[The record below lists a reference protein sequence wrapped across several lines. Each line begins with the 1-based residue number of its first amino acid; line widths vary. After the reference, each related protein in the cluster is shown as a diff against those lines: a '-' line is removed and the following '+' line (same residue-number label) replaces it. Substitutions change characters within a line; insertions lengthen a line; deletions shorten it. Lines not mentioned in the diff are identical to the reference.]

1 MPRYSLLRHTDA
13 PDDPTGCHIDL
24 LLEDGPSCR
33 TWRLPKAPQANGPLQ
48 QAVPLPPHRLI
59 WLEPRSA
66 AVSGNRGWAERIGA
80 GSYCGCL
87 PEAKDAEVNL
97 EISDGPLAGRLQI
110 NRQGCQLT
118 RP

>member
-1 MPRYSLLRHTDA
+1 MPRWSLLRHTGA
-13 PDDPTGCHIDL
+13 PDDPSGCHFDL
-24 LLEDGPSCR
+24 LLEDGKACR
-33 TWRLPKAPQANGPLQ
+33 TWRLNQPPELGLAPQPA
-48 QAVPLPPHRLI
+48 AALPDHRLV

-87 PEAKDAEVNL
+87 PEAKDAEVDL
-97 EISDGPLAGRLQI
+97 EVSDGPLAGRLQI
-110 NRQGCQLT
+110 NREGCRLT

>member
-24 LLEDGPSCR
+24 LLEDGASCR
-33 TWRLPKAPQANGPLQ
+33 TWRLPDTPQANGPPQ
-48 QAVPLPPHRLI
+48 PAVPLPPHRLV

-80 GSYCGCL
+80 GSYFGCL

>member
-1 MPRYSLLRHTDA
+1 MPHRSVAGGRSQLPHLAPAGHTGQWA
-13 PDDPTGCHIDL
+13 TQP
-24 LLEDGPSCR
+24 
-33 TWRLPKAPQANGPLQ
+33 
-48 QAVPLPPHRLI
+48 AVPLPPHRLV